1 MKKVKQQFVVRP
13 SRVAWFIALALSGSG
28 HALARDYF
36 NPELLEAGA
45 QTSGS
50 TDLSAFEEGSQAP
63 GTYQVDVI
71 INDQQVDSRNVDF
84 KSVKN
89 AAGEEVLSPCIPVA
103 LLQSYGVK
111 TDLFPE
117 LGAPEACANLSAIP
131 EASYDFRFNALKLVL
146 SIPQAAMSPQA
157 RGYVDPVLWDNGINA
172 LMLNY
177 SLSGSSNRPRG
188 NGGSDTNSQYANL
201 RPGINLGPW
210 RLRNYT
216 TWNRDSNGEDK
227 WDTVYTYAQRN
238 IVPLKSQLTLG
249 DSSSPSD
256 VFDSVPFRGGQLASD
271 DDMLPDSL
279 KGYAPVVRGIARTNA
294 QVVIRQNGYVIY
306 QSYVAPGAFE
316 ITDMY
321 PTGGAGDLNV
331 TVKEADGS
339 EQNFTVAFASLP
351 VLQREGHLKYSIT
364 GGQYRSYDSTVEK
377 TQFAQATGIYGLSHG
392 FTLYGGFQTASLYRS
407 FAAGL
412 GKNMGDIGAFSVD
425 LTQANAELADDT
437 TSTGQSWRMRYSKNF
452 ADTGTNFSIAG
463 YRYSTRGYYSMQEV
477 LDSYGEN
484 NIMDNRRRNR
494 AELTVSQ
501 SFGGSFGAVSLSAVR
516 EDYWN
521 SDKSMESWSASYNNS
536 WKGISYGV
544 TYTLSKNGSAGN
556 FGNSTSYDKDE
567 MVALNLSIP
576 LEKFLPNTWAS
587 YSMNNSKNS
596 GTTHSVGISGMA
608 LENNALSWNVQEGYG
623 SDGTGNTGSLNGDYK
638 GTYGEVTGGYSYDQS
653 GERMNYGL
661 QGGILAHAN
670 GITLSQP
677 LSETNVLI
685 KAPGAKGVSIQ
696 NQTGAKTDFRGYT
709 VVSNV
714 SPYRKND
721 VTLDPATLPDDVE
734 LELTSRTVIPTRG
747 AVVRAEYV
755 ASVGMRVLMTLTQ
768 ANGQPVPFGA
778 IVNVEG
784 QQGQGF
790 IVGDAGQVYLTGLQ
804 TPGSLSVKWGAGAT
818 QECKADYDVSAN
830 NVGGVLTTE
839 ARCL

>member
-1 MKKVKQQFVVRP
+1 MNKVKKRPFLRP
-13 SRVAWFIALALSGSG
+13 SRIAWFITLALSGV
-28 HALARDYF
+28 APVCARDYF
-36 NPELLEAGA
+36 NPELLETGTQTAGA
-45 QTSGS
+45 
-50 TDLSAFEEGSQAP
+50 DLSAFEEGSQAP

-71 INDQQVDSRNVDF
+71 INDQQVDTRNVEF

-89 AAGEEVLSPCIPVA
+89 AAGEDVLEPCLSVA

-117 LGAPEACANLSAIP
+117 LGEQDACANFSAIP
-131 EASYDFRFNALKLVL
+131 DVSYDFRFNSQKLVL
-146 SIPQAAMSPQA
+146 SIPQAALAPQA
-157 RGYVDPVLWDNGINA
+157 RGYVDPTLWDDGINA
-172 LMLNY
+172 LMMNY
-177 SLSGSSNRPRG
+177 SLSGSSNRPR
-188 NGGSDTNSQYANL
+188 NGGQNTNSQYANL

-216 TWNRDSNGEDK
+216 TWNRDSSGQDK

-256 VFDSVPFRGGQLASD
+256 VFDSIPFRGGQLASD

-294 QVVIRQNGYVIY
+294 QVVVRQNGYVIY

-331 TVKEADGS
+331 TIKEADGS
-339 EQNFTVAFASLP
+339 EQKFTVAFASLP
-351 VLQREGHLKYSIT
+351 VLQREGHLKYSLT
-364 GGQYRSYDSTVEK
+364 GGQYRSYDSSVEK
-377 TQFAQATGIYGLSHG
+377 SPFAQATGIYGVSHG
-392 FTLYGGFQTASLYRS
+392 VTLYGGIQASGRYHSL
-407 FAAGL
+407 ALGV
-412 GKNMGDIGAFSVD
+412 GKNMGQIGAFSVD
-425 LTQANAELADDT
+425 VTQANAQLPTDEK
-437 TSTGQSWRMRYSKNF
+437 STGQSWRMRYSKNF
-452 ADTGTNFSIAG
+452 AETGTNFSIAG
-463 YRYSTRGYYSMQEV
+463 YRYSTQGYYSMQEV
-477 LDSYGEN
+477 LDAYGEN

-501 SFGGSFGAVSLSAVR
+501 SLGGSLGALSLSAVR

-536 WKGISYGV
+536 WKGISYGL

-556 FGNSTSYDKDE
+556 YGNSTSYEKDQ

-623 SDGTGNTGSLNGDYK
+623 SDGAGNTGNLNGDYK
-638 GTYGEVTGGYSYDQS
+638 GTYGEMTAGYSYDKS
-653 GERMNYGL
+653 SERLNYGL

-670 GITLSQP
+670 GVTLSQP

-721 VTLDPATLPDDVE
+721 VALDPASLPDDVD
-734 LELTSRTVIPTRG
+734 LELTTRTVVPTRG

-755 ASVGMRVLMTLTQ
+755 ANVGMRVLMTLTQ

-778 IVNVEG
+778 IVNING

-790 IVGDAGQVYLTGLQ
+790 IVGDVGQVYLTGMPDNGALGVQ
-804 TPGSLSVKWGAGAT
+804 WGARQ
-818 QECKADYDVSAN
+818 QEKCHVQFNLDASRA
-830 NVGGVLTTE
+830 GSEVLITSQQ
-839 ARCL
+839 CN

>member
-1 MKKVKQQFVVRP
+1 MKKVKQQFAVRP

-28 HALARDYF
+28 HAVARDYF

-45 QTSGS
+45 QTAGN

-131 EASYDFRFNALKLVL
+131 EASYDFRFNAQKLVL

-157 RGYVDPVLWDNGINA
+157 RGYVDPALWDNGINA
-172 LMLNY
+172 LLLNY
-177 SLSGSSNRPRG
+177 SLSGSSNRPR
-188 NGGSDTNSQYANL
+188 NGGGDTNSQYANL

-216 TWNRDSNGEDK
+216 TWNRDSNGQDK
-227 WDTVYTYAQRN
+227 WDNVYTYAQRN

-256 VFDSVPFRGGQLASD
+256 VFDSIPFRGGQLASD

-351 VLQREGHLKYSIT
+351 VLQREGHLKYSVT

-407 FAAGL
+407 YAAGL

-425 LTQANAELADDT
+425 LTQANAKLADDT

-477 LDSYGEN
+477 LDAYGEN

-501 SFGGSFGAVSLSAVR
+501 SLGGSLGALSLSAVR

-521 SDKSMESWSASYNNS
+521 SNKSMESWSASYNNS
-536 WKGISYGV
+536 WKGISYGL

-556 FGNSTSYDKDE
+556 YGNSTSYEKDQ

-623 SDGTGNTGSLNGDYK
+623 SKGTGNTGSLNGDYK

-721 VTLDPATLPDDVE
+721 VTLNPATLPDDVE

-790 IVGDAGQVYLTGLQ
+790 IVGDAGQVYLTGINGDQNLNVVWGDKSTTRCQ
-804 TPGSLSVKWGAGAT
+804 ATLNSSSHAQEASVILMSET
-818 QECKADYDVSAN
+818 C
-830 NVGGVLTTE
+830 
-839 ARCL
+839 R